1 MIALIIF
8 LHSIRWCGIGLTL
21 DDGPTKGSYVL
32 LDYLDHKKIPAM
44 FFPTGKMME
53 LFPDFVGK
61 AVEKGYSFGNHTYD
75 HAEMP
80 HITQKHRERT
90 IRRQH
95 ELLLSQ
101 GAIAP
106 VWFRY
111 PSGKRNRKITR
122 TLESLRYVGI
132 ADWDAFS
139 GDIFKK
145 PPEHAFRIMRKV
157 LKTQDTAVVLFHD
170 CNPGVVTRVRKFVSL
185 VEEHNRTVNLFEKGS
200 FLLTFVRPETTF
212 RGEKYEFDR

>member
-1 MIALIIF
+1 MFVAILF
-8 LHSIRWCGIGLTL
+8 LHGLRWCGIGLTL
-21 DDGPTKGSYVL
+21 DDGPTKESFVL
-32 LDYLDHKKIPAM
+32 LDYLHEQNIPAM
-44 FFPTGKMME
+44 FFPTGLRLEM
-53 LFPDFVGK
+53 FPDFVKK
-61 AVEKGYSFGNHTYD
+61 ATRLGYSFGNHTYD

-101 GAIAP
+101 GSIAP

-122 TLESLRYVGI
+122 TLESLGYVGI

-145 PPEHAFRIMRKV
+145 PPEHAFRIMRRV

-170 CNPGVVTRVRKFVSL
+170 CSPGVVTRVRKFVSL

-212 RGEKYEFDR
+212 RGENYEFDR